1 MDVNREPD
9 LPAAIA
15 TAFRNRSRLSLT
27 AADQTRFEARLLGR
41 LRARRH
47 LRPAWAAAL
56 AAGAASLLIGLWLL
70 GRPRPPEDLGP
81 LLTHLEIAE
90 HLDLFEHLEVI
101 DSLDRLRAD
110 GGS

>member
-1 MDVNREPD
+1 MDVNRSPD
-9 LPAAIA
+9 LPAAIVA
-15 TAFRNRSRLSLT
+15 AFRNRSRLSLT
-27 AADQTRFEARLLGR
+27 EADHTRFESRLLGR
-41 LRARRH
+41 LRRRRD
-47 LRPAWAAAL
+47 LRPAWAAAV
-56 AAGAASLLIGLWLL
+56 AAFAASLLIGLWFL

-101 DSLDRLRAD
+101 DALDRLRAD

>member
-1 MDVNREPD
+1 MDVNRSPD

-15 TAFRNRSRLSLT
+15 VAFRNRSRLFLT
-27 AADQTRFEARLLGR
+27 EADHTRFEARLLGR
-41 LRARRH
+41 LKGRRD

-70 GRPRPPEDLGP
+70 ERPKPVEDLGP
-81 LLTHLEIAE
+81 LLTNLEIAE

-101 DSLDRLRAD
+101 AALDRLRAG